1 MVSSTPG
8 ARAADAASEV
18 RRARWIGA
26 AALLPVLFMLAL
38 FGWRLAARGSSSSGL
53 GINAVGQLA
62 AFRQREVPP
71 ATLRSLD
78 GTLLSLPD
86 MKGELVVLNFWGS
99 WCVPCREE
107 APALERAARLT
118 RETGVRFVG
127 VNLWEPESDARQFIK
142 EMGVTYS
149 NVLDAD
155 GRLAV
160 ELGVTGIPET
170 YFVSRDGDVVRR
182 WIGPI
187 DEQRLLDLISE
198 LIAIP

>member
-1 MVSSTPG
+1 
-8 ARAADAASEV
+8 
-18 RRARWIGA
+18 
-26 AALLPVLFMLAL
+26 
-38 FGWRLAARGSSSSGL
+38 
-53 GINAVGQLA
+53 
-62 AFRQREVPP
+62 
-71 ATLRSLD
+71 
-78 GTLLSLPD
+78 
-86 MKGELVVLNFWGS
+86 
-99 WCVPCREE
+99 
-107 APALERAARLT
+107 
-118 RETGVRFVG
+118 
-127 VNLWEPESDARQFIK
+127 
-142 EMGVTYS
+142 MGVTYS

>member
-1 MVSSTPG
+1 
-8 ARAADAASEV
+8 
-18 RRARWIGA
+18 
-26 AALLPVLFMLAL
+26 MLAL